1 MASTLPGSPPVFDKY
16 DVAGTVKALCAY
28 ARALQ
33 ENLDFALG
41 QMQKNIQTAQESVE
55 EAAKAVNTA
64 AAGYA
69 RLEARVAALE
79 QKST

>member
-1 MASTLPGSPPVFDKY
+1 MAGTLSGSPPAFDKN

-28 ARALQ
+28 TRALQ

-41 QMQKNIQTAQESVE
+41 QMQKGIQTAQESVE
-55 EAAKAVNTA
+55 AAAKAVNAA
-64 AAGYA
+64 AAGCA

-79 QKST
+79 QTNT